1 MERLCIIICNSLAPE
16 ISHILQAGN
25 YPDVTLK
32 SFPAVCTGCFVTD
45 ERIVE
50 IIGDNPYQYS
60 KIAVIVSSCMGKKN
74 VRNIH
79 LKNVEIIRLEQCLEI
94 LFPLPTIYHYIKQGN
109 YLVSNGWLRNY
120 NRHIRD
126 WGFDSD
132 SAKNFFGESIRKI
145 VLLET
150 GLPGDYL
157 TNLTALSEYMGV
169 PYDIL
174 PVGINH
180 LQRFLDSVVLE
191 WRNENERKTQNSR
204 IAKLARESADYSLV
218 FSHLRNLIDHTDEE
232 FIIQEIKNL
241 LNLLFAPEQL
251 VYHQYSNG
259 VETNTPNQA
268 SEIFNPEDSIT
279 IEVRHQNETL
289 GLFEVLNVRFPKFI
303 PQYKPMELVIS
314 QIGGLAI
321 ANARKYSELELTR
334 LALCELNATK
344 DKFFSII
351 SHDLRGAFSS
361 ILGLTGLMADDSY
374 DLSTEDLRYFTL
386 SVHKTA
392 KSTNDLLQN
401 LLEWSHLQKDG
412 IAYLP
417 ESINLKDFI
426 GNCDESVRFAAE
438 NKMIILEVN
447 LPEGLT
453 AQADPNM
460 LKTIM
465 RNLVMNAIKFTR
477 QGGEVKVEA
486 RLSDE
491 NVILFSVKD
500 SGIGMSKQILDNLFR
515 IDVNVSRQGTDAEPS
530 TGLGLI
536 LCKEFVDKHGGQ
548 IWAESE
554 EGKGSTFYFTIPQ
567 ILNK

>member
-1 MERLCIIICNSLAPE
+1 MPV
-16 ISHILQAGN
+16 ISHILQNGN

-32 SFPAVCTGCFVTD
+32 SFPAVCTGCSITD

-50 IIGDNPYQYS
+50 IIGDNPDQYS
-60 KIAVIVSSCMGKKN
+60 KIVVIVSSCRGKKDIN
-74 VRNIH
+74 NIQ
-79 LKNVEIIRLEQCLEI
+79 LKKAEIIRLEQCLEI
-94 LFPLPTIYHYIKQGN
+94 LFTLPTIYHYIKQGN

-120 NRHIRD
+120 NHHIRD
-126 WGFDSD
+126 WGFEAN

-150 GLPGDYL
+150 GLPGDYI

-174 PVGINH
+174 PVGISH
-180 LQRFLDSVVLE
+180 LQRFLNSIVLE
-191 WRNENERKTQNSR
+191 WKNENQRKSQNNR

-232 FIIQEIKNL
+232 FIINEIKNL
-241 LNLLFAPEQL
+241 LNLLFVPGKL

-259 VETNTPNQA
+259 VETNTTDQA
-268 SEIFNPEDSIT
+268 SELFNPEDSIT

-289 GLFEVLNVRFPKFI
+289 GLFEVLKVRFPQFI
-303 PQYKPMELVIS
+303 PQYKPMEQLIS

-321 ANARKYSELELTR
+321 ANARKYSELERTR

-351 SHDLRGAFSS
+351 SHDLRGSFAS
-361 ILGLTGLMADDSY
+361 ILSLTGLMADDSY
-374 DLSTEDLRYFTL
+374 DLSSDDFRNFTL

-392 KSTNDLLQN
+392 KSTCDLLQN
-401 LLEWSHLQKDG
+401 LLEWSRLQKG
-412 IAYLP
+412 AITYNP
-417 ESINLKDFI
+417 ELINLKDFI
-426 GNCDESVRFAAE
+426 GDCDESVRFAAVK
-438 NKMIILEVN
+438 KMISLEVN
-447 LPEGLT
+447 IPEGLT
-453 AQADPNM
+453 VQADVNM
-460 LKTIM
+460 FQTIM
-465 RNLVMNAIKFTR
+465 RNLVMNAIKFTSS
-477 QGGEVKVEA
+477 GGKVEVEA
-486 RLSDE
+486 RLSYE

-500 SGIGMSKQILDNLFR
+500 SGIGMSKQILENLFR
-515 IDVNVSRQGTDAEPS
+515 IDVNVSRQGTDSEPS

-554 EGKGSTFYFTIPQ
+554 VGKGSTFYFT
-567 ILNK
+567 LAKS

>member
-16 ISHILQAGN
+16 ISHILQNGN

-32 SFPAVCTGCFVTD
+32 SFPAACAGCSITD

-50 IIGDNPYQYS
+50 IIGDNPDKYS
-60 KIAVIVSSCMGKKN
+60 KIVVIVSSCRGKN
-74 VRNIH
+74 NISNMQ
-79 LKNVEIIRLEQCLEI
+79 LKNAEIIRLEQCLEI

-120 NRHIRD
+120 NRHIRE
-126 WGFDSD
+126 WGFEAN

-150 GLPGDYL
+150 GLPGDYA

-169 PYDIL
+169 PYEIL
-174 PVGINH
+174 PAGISH
-180 LQRFLDSVVLE
+180 LQRLLNSVILE
-191 WRNENERKTQNSR
+191 WRNGNERKTQNTR
-204 IAKLARESADYSLV
+204 IAKLTRESADYSLV

-241 LNLLFAPEQL
+241 LTLLFAPEKL

-259 VETNTPNQA
+259 AETNTTDQA
-268 SEIFNPEDSIT
+268 SGLLNPEDSIT

-289 GLFEVLNVRFPKFI
+289 GLFEVLKVRFPQFI
-303 PQYKPMELVIS
+303 QQYKPMEQVIS

-321 ANARKYSELELTR
+321 SNARKYSELERTR

-351 SHDLRGAFSS
+351 SHDLRGSFAS
-361 ILGLTGLMADDSY
+361 ILSLTGLMADDSY
-374 DLSTEDLRYFTL
+374 DLSSEDLRDFTL

-392 KSTNDLLQN
+392 KSTYDLLQN
-401 LLEWSHLQKDG
+401 LLEWSRLQKDG
-412 IAYLP
+412 ITCTP
-417 ESINLKDFI
+417 ELINLKDFI
-426 GNCDESVRFAAE
+426 GNCDESVRFAAVK
-438 NKMIILEVN
+438 KMIRLEVN
-447 LPEGLT
+447 IPKGLT
-453 AQADPNM
+453 VLADPNM

-477 QGGEVKVEA
+477 SGGKVVVEA

-500 SGIGMSKQILDNLFR
+500 SGIGMSKQILENLFR

-554 EGKGSTFYFTIPQ
+554 VGKGSTFYFTIS
-567 ILNK
+567 IA